1 MEWVYSTCERL
12 MNWGDL
18 LDRLRKESPMIALV
32 DADKA
37 PQSRHH
43 FMTNGLSKLGIS
55 KVGVSEV
62 FLHMIMTLERNKPS
76 S

>member
-1 MEWVYSTCERL
+1 
-12 MNWGDL
+12 
-18 LDRLRKESPMIALV
+18 MIALV

-55 KVGVSEV
+55 KVRVSEV

>member
-1 MEWVYSTCERL
+1 
-12 MNWGDL
+12 
-18 LDRLRKESPMIALV
+18 MIALV

-43 FMTNGLSKLGIS
+43 FMINRLSKLGIS
-55 KVGVSEV
+55 KVGISEIV
-62 FLHMIMTLERNKPS
+62 LNMIMTLERNKPS